1 MILFQK
7 NRCKGSNDS
16 HETTNEMRRTI
27 RDIFFTHQAQTT
39 ARPIGLEVKKA
50 RGSYIIDKDNKK
62 YLDFVAGVSACT
74 LGHSHPK
81 VIRAVRRQMRKYLH
95 VMVYGEFVQ
104 DEPVQL
110 VKLLADH
117 LPEQLSCTY
126 LTNSGTEGIEGAL
139 KLAKRA
145 TGRQRI
151 ISANNAYHGNTQ
163 GAMSVMGYEER
174 KRAYRPLIPGTSFIQ
189 FNDVRDLEQINEQT
203 AAVIL
208 ETIQGGAGFI
218 VPTNDYMI
226 AVRERCD
233 KVGAL
238 LILDEI
244 QPGMGRTGKLFAFE
258 HYNMIPDIFVT
269 GKGLGGGFPVGAFC
283 ASKELMNLL
292 QDKPI
297 LGHITTFGGHPV
309 IAAACHA
316 TLKTLLQ
323 SNLITETL
331 EKEQYI
337 REQLQHRGIQE
348 IRGKGLMLALILR
361 TPEHAQQLVKI
372 ALERGLLLFFL
383 LFEKRAVRVTPPLT
397 ISKKEIKKGCDIIL
411 NILDEIC

>member
-1 MILFQK
+1 MI
-7 NRCKGSNDS
+7 
-16 HETTNEMRRTI
+16 RTA
-27 RDIFFTHQAQTT
+27 RDIFFAHQAQTT
-39 ARPIGLEVKKA
+39 PKPIGLEVKKA

-110 VKLLADH
+110 VKLLADQ
-117 LPEQLSCTY
+117 LPEQLSCIY

-145 TGRQRI
+145 TGRQLI
-151 ISANNAYHGNTQ
+151 ISAINAYHGNTQ

-174 KRAYRPLIPGTSFIQ
+174 KRAYRPLIPGTSYIQ
-189 FNDVRDLEQINEQT
+189 FNDIGDLEQINEQT

-218 VPTNDYMI
+218 VPTNDYMK

-269 GKGLGGGFPVGAFC
+269 GKGLGGGFPVGAFG
-283 ASKELMNLL
+283 ASKKLMNLL

-323 SNLITETL
+323 SNLIAETI

-337 REQLQHRGIQE
+337 REQLQHQGIKE
-348 IRGKGLMLALILR
+348 IRGKGLMLALILP
-361 TPEHAQQLVKI
+361 TPELAQQLVKI

-397 ISKKEIKKGCDIIL
+397 ISKKELKKGCDIIV

>member
-1 MILFQK
+1 MKL
-7 NRCKGSNDS
+7 
-16 HETTNEMRRTI
+16 TA
-27 RDIFFTHQAQTT
+27 RDIFFEHQAQTT
-39 ARPIGLEVKKA
+39 VQPIGLEVKKA

-110 VKLLADH
+110 VKLLADQ
-117 LPEQLSCTY
+117 LPEKLSCIY

-174 KRAYRPLIPGTSFIQ
+174 KRAYRPLIPGTSYIQ
-189 FNDVRDLEQINEQT
+189 FNDVGDLEQINEQT

-218 VPTNDYMI
+218 VPTNDYMK

-283 ASKELMNLL
+283 ASKELMKLL

-323 SNLITETL
+323 SNLISETL
-331 EKEQYI
+331 EKEQYV
-337 REQLQHRGIQE
+337 REQLQHKGIKE
-348 IRGKGLMLALILR
+348 IRGKGLMLALILEK
-361 TPEHAQQLVKI
+361 PEIAQHLVKI

-383 LFEKRAVRVTPPLT
+383 LFENRAVRLTPPLT
-397 ISKKEIKKGCDIIL
+397 ISKKELKKGCDVIINIL
-411 NILDEIC
+411 NEIC

>member
-1 MILFQK
+1 MI
-7 NRCKGSNDS
+7 
-16 HETTNEMRRTI
+16 RTA
-27 RDIFFTHQAQTT
+27 RDIFFAHQAQTT
-39 ARPIGLEVKKA
+39 PKPIGLEVKKA

-110 VKLLADH
+110 VKLLADQ
-117 LPEQLSCTY
+117 LPEQLSCIY

-174 KRAYRPLIPGTSFIQ
+174 KRAYRPLIPGTSYIQ
-189 FNDVRDLEQINEQT
+189 FNDIGDLEQINEQT

-218 VPTNDYMI
+218 VPTNDYMK

-269 GKGLGGGFPVGAFC
+269 GKGLGGGFPVGAFG
-283 ASKELMNLL
+283 ASKKLMNLL

-323 SNLITETL
+323 SNLIAETI

-337 REQLQHRGIQE
+337 REQLQHQGIKE
-348 IRGKGLMLALILR
+348 IRGKGLMLALILP
-361 TPEHAQQLVKI
+361 TPELAQQLVKI

-383 LFEKRAVRVTPPLT
+383 LFEKRAVRITPPLT
-397 ISKKEIKKGCDIIL
+397 ISKKELKKGCDIIV

>member
-1 MILFQK
+1 MI
-7 NRCKGSNDS
+7 
-16 HETTNEMRRTI
+16 RTA
-27 RDIFFTHQAQTT
+27 RDIFFAHQAQTT
-39 ARPIGLEVKKA
+39 PKPIGLEVKKA

-110 VKLLADH
+110 VKLLADQ
-117 LPEQLSCTY
+117 LPEQLSCIY

-174 KRAYRPLIPGTSFIQ
+174 KRAYRPLIPGTSYIQ
-189 FNDVRDLEQINEQT
+189 FNDIGDLEQINEQT

-218 VPTNDYMI
+218 VPTNDYMK

-269 GKGLGGGFPVGAFC
+269 GKGLGGGFPVGAFG
-283 ASKELMNLL
+283 ASKKLMNLL

-323 SNLITETL
+323 SNLIAETI
-331 EKEQYI
+331 EKEQYV
-337 REQLQHRGIQE
+337 REQLQHQGIKE
-348 IRGKGLMLALILR
+348 IRGKGLMLALILP
-361 TPEHAQQLVKI
+361 TPELAQQLVKI

-397 ISKKEIKKGCDIIL
+397 ISKKELKKGCDIIV

>member
-1 MILFQK
+1 MI
-7 NRCKGSNDS
+7 
-16 HETTNEMRRTI
+16 RTA
-27 RDIFFTHQAQTT
+27 RDIFFAHQAQTT
-39 ARPIGLEVKKA
+39 PKPIGLEVKKA

-62 YLDFVAGVSACT
+62 YLDFVAGVSTCT

-110 VKLLADH
+110 VKLLADQ
-117 LPEQLSCTY
+117 LPEQLSCIY

-174 KRAYRPLIPGTSFIQ
+174 KRAYRPLIPGTSYIQ
-189 FNDVRDLEQINEQT
+189 FNDIGDLEQINEQT

-218 VPTNDYMI
+218 VPTNDYMK

-258 HYNMIPDIFVT
+258 HYNMIPDIFVA
-269 GKGLGGGFPVGAFC
+269 GKGLGGGFPVGAFG
-283 ASKELMNLL
+283 ASKKLMNLL

-323 SNLITETL
+323 SNLIAETI

-337 REQLQHRGIQE
+337 REQLQHQGIKE
-348 IRGKGLMLALILR
+348 IRGKGLMLALILP
-361 TPEHAQQLVKI
+361 TPELAQQLVKI

-397 ISKKEIKKGCDIIL
+397 ISKKELKKGCDIIV

>member
-1 MILFQK
+1 MI
-7 NRCKGSNDS
+7 
-16 HETTNEMRRTI
+16 RTA
-27 RDIFFTHQAQTT
+27 RDIFFAHQAQTT
-39 ARPIGLEVKKA
+39 PKPIGLEVKKA

-110 VKLLADH
+110 VKLLADQ
-117 LPEQLSCTY
+117 LPEQLSCIY

-174 KRAYRPLIPGTSFIQ
+174 KRAYRPLIPGTSYIQ
-189 FNDVRDLEQINEQT
+189 FNDIGDLEQINEQT

-218 VPTNDYMI
+218 VPTNDYMK

-269 GKGLGGGFPVGAFC
+269 GKGLGGGFPVGAFG
-283 ASKELMNLL
+283 ASKKLMNLL

-323 SNLITETL
+323 SNLIAETI

-337 REQLQHRGIQE
+337 REQLQHQGIKE
-348 IRGKGLMLALILR
+348 IRGKGLMLALILP
-361 TPEHAQQLVKI
+361 TPELAQQLVKI

-383 LFEKRAVRVTPPLT
+383 LFVFFFL
-397 ISKKEIKKGCDIIL
+397 SFCL
-411 NILDEIC
+411 FL

>member
-1 MILFQK
+1 
-7 NRCKGSNDS
+7 
-16 HETTNEMRRTI
+16 MRHTI
-27 RDIFFTHQAQTT
+27 RHIFLAHQAQTT
-39 ARPIGLEVKKA
+39 SKPIGLEVKKA
-50 RGSYIIDKDNKK
+50 RGCYIIDKDNKK

-189 FNDVRDLEQINEQT
+189 FNDVRNLEQINEQT

-218 VPTNDYMI
+218 VPTNDYMK

-316 TLKTLLQ
+316 TLKILLQ

-337 REQLQHRGIQE
+337 REQLQHRGIS
-348 IRGKGLMLALILR
+348 
-361 TPEHAQQLVKI
+361 
-372 ALERGLLLFFL
+372 LL
-383 LFEKRAVRVTPPLT
+383 TDMP
-397 ISKKEIKKGCDIIL
+397 
-411 NILDEIC
+411 

>member
-1 MILFQK
+1 MI
-7 NRCKGSNDS
+7 
-16 HETTNEMRRTI
+16 RTA
-27 RDIFFTHQAQTT
+27 RDIFFIHQAQTT
-39 ARPIGLEVKKA
+39 PKPIGLEVKKA

-110 VKLLADH
+110 VKLLADQ
-117 LPEQLSCTY
+117 LPEQLSCIY

-174 KRAYRPLIPGTSFIQ
+174 KRAYRPLIPGTSYIQ
-189 FNDVRDLEQINEQT
+189 FNDIGDLEQINEQT

-218 VPTNDYMI
+218 VPTNDYMK

-258 HYNMIPDIFVT
+258 HYNMVPDIFVT
-269 GKGLGGGFPVGAFC
+269 GKGLGGGFPVGAFG
-283 ASKELMNLL
+283 ASKKLMNLL

-323 SNLITETL
+323 SNLIAETI

-337 REQLQHRGIQE
+337 REQLQHQGIKE
-348 IRGKGLMLALILR
+348 IRGKGLMLALILP
-361 TPEHAQQLVKI
+361 TPELAQQLVKI

-397 ISKKEIKKGCDIIL
+397 ISKKELKKGCDIIV

>member
-1 MILFQK
+1 MSQ
-7 NRCKGSNDS
+7 
-16 HETTNEMRRTI
+16 TI
-27 RDIFFTHQAQTT
+27 RDFFFTHQAQTT
-39 ARPIGLEVKKA
+39 AQPIGLEIKKA
-50 RGSYIIDKDNKK
+50 RGSYIIDKNNKK

-74 LGHSHPK
+74 LGHCHPK
-81 VIRAVRRQMRKYLH
+81 VIRAVRSQMRKYLH

-104 DEPVQL
+104 NEPVQL

-117 LPEQLSCTY
+117 LPKKLSCTY

-145 TGRQRI
+145 TGRQNI
-151 ISANNAYHGNTQ
+151 IAANNAYHGNTQ

-174 KRAYRPLIPGTSFIQ
+174 KRAYRPLIPGTSYIQ
-189 FNDVRDLEQINEQT
+189 FNDFDDIEKINTKT

-208 ETIQGGAGFI
+208 ETVQGGAGFI
-218 VPTNDYMI
+218 VPSKDYMKAI
-226 AVRERCD
+226 REQCN

-258 HYNMIPDIFVT
+258 HFDIVPDIFVT

-283 ASKELMNLL
+283 SSKELMDLL

-316 TLKTLLQ
+316 TLQTLLKSDLMAQ
-323 SNLITETL
+323 TL
-331 EKEQYI
+331 EKERFI
-337 REQLQHRGIQE
+337 REYLQHKGIEE
-348 IRGKGLMLALILR
+348 IRGKGLMIALIMTSEELAK
-361 TPEHAQQLVKI
+361 ELVRI

-383 LFEKRAVRVTPPLT
+383 LFEKRAVRITPPLT
-397 ISKKEIKKGCDIIL
+397 ISKKELKKGCDIIL
-411 NILDEIC
+411 HILDEIC

>member
-1 MILFQK
+1 MK
-7 NRCKGSNDS
+7 
-16 HETTNEMRRTI
+16 RTA

-39 ARPIGLEVKKA
+39 AQPIGIEVKKA

-110 VKLLADH
+110 VKLLADQ
-117 LPEQLSCTY
+117 LPEQLSCIY

-174 KRAYRPLIPGTSFIQ
+174 KRAYRPLIPGTSYIQ
-189 FNDVRDLEQINEQT
+189 FNDVGDLEQINEQT

-218 VPTNDYMI
+218 VPTNDYMK

-258 HYNMIPDIFVT
+258 HYDMIPDILVT

-283 ASKELMNLL
+283 ASKELMDLL

-323 SNLITETL
+323 GNLIAETL
-331 EKEQYI
+331 KKEEYI
-337 REQLQHRGIQE
+337 RELLQHKGIQE
-348 IRGKGLMLALILR
+348 IRGKGLMLALILP
-361 TPEHAQQLVKI
+361 TPELAQQLVKI

-383 LFEKRAVRVTPPLT
+383 LFEKRAVRITPPLT
-397 ISKKEIKKGCDIIL
+397 ISKKELKKGCDVIV